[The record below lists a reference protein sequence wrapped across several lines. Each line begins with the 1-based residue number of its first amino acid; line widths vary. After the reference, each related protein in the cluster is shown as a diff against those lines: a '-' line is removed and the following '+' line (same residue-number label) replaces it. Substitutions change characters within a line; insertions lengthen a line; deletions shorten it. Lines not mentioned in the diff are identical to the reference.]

1 MASLVAAVTV
11 SWTSSLCIV
20 SYTQFRNFKTPL
32 PRVASTWRLEVTYTS
47 FVRKVRRHF
56 LYKHLS
62 EHPVIIPYCS
72 VPYVGRSYARHL
84 QLLTSG
90 SGYHVALRGWNDWAL
105 QRELANVS
113 LLSETLLMAFVSW
126 ATMVQEETAA
136 LSQWQFECYIHSL
149 YLFPVTTKWTCAP
162 EQKLFVENLAGSS
175 CRRKS
180 SCNLLQ

>member
-1 MASLVAAVTV
+1 M
-11 SWTSSLCIV
+11 V
-20 SYTQFRNFKTPL
+20 SYVQYRNFKTPL

-62 EHPVIIPYCS
+62 EHPVIILYCS

-90 SGYHVALRGWNDWAL
+90 TGNHVALGGWNDHAL
-105 QRELANVS
+105 QREPTDVS
-113 LLSETLLMAFVSW
+113 LLSETLLMTFVPW

-136 LSQWQFECYIHSL
+136 LSQWQLDRYIRPFSL
-149 YLFPVTTKWTCAP
+149 YLFPVTTKCLCAP
-162 EQKLFVENLAGSS
+162 EQKLLVENLAESS
-175 CRRKS
+175 HHKKKS
-180 SCNLLQ
+180 SCN

>member
-1 MASLVAAVTV
+1 MTV
-11 SWTSSLCIV
+11 SCTSSLYMV
-20 SYTQFRNFKTPL
+20 PYVEYRNFKTPL

-90 SGYHVALRGWNDWAL
+90 TGNHVELGGWTDHAL
-105 QRELANVS
+105 QREPTDVS
-113 LLSETLLMAFVSW
+113 LLSETLLMAFVPW

-136 LSQWQFECYIHSL
+136 PYSSIWFYIYFLSQQNAFVRRNRNVLS
-149 YLFPVTTKWTCAP
+149 
-162 EQKLFVENLAGSS
+162 KL
-175 CRRKS
+175 
-180 SCNLLQ
+180 